1 MNSNVT
7 KAAANGKEY
16 HAFFF
21 SDILDRRVCETRRVF
36 EIGKLTDLVFR
47 MAEPYPEAVGI
58 FISHG
63 WGNPSEFIPWDRVVK
78 MEKGVIFVQP
88 PEKGEQYPP
97 FVDKPGWL
105 LVNEHLMG
113 KTILDMDERRIE
125 VVNDVHLIDYK
136 VRVVNPRAGTAAK
149 VRVVIESRDHE
160 NIWST
165 VGVSENIIEASW
177 QALVDSVE
185 YKLLAEEAKKA

>member
-7 KAAANGKEY
+7 RAAVNGKDY
-16 HAFFF
+16 HVFFF
-21 SDILDRRVCETRRVF
+21 SDILDRRVCETRRAF

-63 WGNPSEFIPWDRVVK
+63 WGNPSELIPWDRVVK

-113 KTILDMDERRIE
+113 KTILDMDERQIE
-125 VVNDVHLIDYK
+125 VVNDVHLL
-136 VRVVNPRAGTAAK
+136 
-149 VRVVIESRDHE
+149 ESKGRMLLVHVDVSFNGFLRKWGLGWLH
-160 NIWST
+160 
-165 VGVSENIIEASW
+165 VGKDRLIS
-177 QALVDSVE
+177 
-185 YKLLAEEAKKA
+185 